1 MKKYI
6 VSQCFRCYYKPE
18 NKIEAPFSSDNFS
31 KDVQVGE
38 YSEQEFLS
46 LVGEKFFK
54 SENFKKYTDNGFLKI
69 ISEQDVTKKTT
80 KKYNSLD

>member
-18 NKIEAPFSSDNFS
+18 NSIESPYSSDNFS
-31 KDVQVGE
+31 KDVQVGTYTE
-38 YSEQEFLS
+38 SEFLS

-54 SENFKKYTDNGFLKI
+54 TNNFKKYTENGFLKI
-69 ISEQDVTKKTT
+69 INEQDITEKTA